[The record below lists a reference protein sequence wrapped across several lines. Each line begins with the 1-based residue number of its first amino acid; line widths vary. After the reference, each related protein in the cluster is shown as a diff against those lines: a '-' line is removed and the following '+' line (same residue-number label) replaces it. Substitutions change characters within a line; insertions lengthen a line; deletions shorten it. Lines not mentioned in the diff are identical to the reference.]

1 MGDDLLIRVFGY
13 PQKGSLKWHTCCAS
27 SVVYFLHR
35 ADYRNEAAGTFKV
48 TTERLFKPKGRLEKD
63 CAKEVWLQ
71 SQFIVYQAESPTMR
85 SSMSSQLYT
94 GSSYPIP
101 EDCD

>member
-48 TTERLFKPKGRLEKD
+48 EERVLRLSQKESRDKGTNIFSSCGGSYHHHSALAVLSVVSSD
-63 CAKEVWLQ
+63 SQ
-71 SQFIVYQAESPTMR
+71 SGFFR
-85 SSMSSQLYT
+85 
-94 GSSYPIP
+94 
-101 EDCD
+101 